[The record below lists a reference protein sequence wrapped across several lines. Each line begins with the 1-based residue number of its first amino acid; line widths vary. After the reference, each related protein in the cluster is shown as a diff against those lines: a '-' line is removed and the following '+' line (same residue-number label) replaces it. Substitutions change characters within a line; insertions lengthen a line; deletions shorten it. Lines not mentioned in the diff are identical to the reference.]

1 MDIEKLKQ
9 TLIIDEGLKLKLY
22 LDHLGIETIGVG
34 RNLRDRGIS
43 EEKAMQMLDEDIE
56 IIQHELSQ
64 NLPFYDEMPEAV
76 QLALCNL
83 CFNMGISRLLQFKK
97 TLQHLKNKEF
107 GKASDELLD
116 SRYATQLPNR
126 SKRVADLIRSAE

>member
-1 MDIEKLKQ
+1 MDIAKLKE

-22 LDHLGIETIGVG
+22 LDHLKIETIGVG
-34 RNLRDRGIS
+34 RNLRHRGIS
-43 EEKAMQMLDEDIE
+43 EETAMQMLDEDIE
-56 IIQHELSQ
+56 IVQHELSQ

>member
-22 LDHLGIETIGVG
+22 LDHLGIESIGVG

-43 EEKAMQMLDEDIE
+43 EETAMQMLDEDIE
-56 IIQHELSQ
+56 IVQHELSQ